1 VVYTKVSELIDP
13 HTGYWDL
20 DLLSSLF
27 MDVDVGRI
35 LEIPLHNQGFDDFIA
50 WNFNKNG
57 HYSVRSGYY
66 LQWRHT
72 FGARA
77 NQLSLPRSSTL
88 KPVWKQIWQLKLP
101 GKIKIFTWHALHGI
115 LPLKLILV
123 NRHI

>member
-57 HYSVRSGYY
+57 HYIQYAQATIYNGDIPLVHGRISSLCLDR
-66 LQWRHT
+66 RH
-72 FGARA
+72 
-77 NQLSLPRSSTL
+77 
-88 KPVWKQIWQLKLP
+88 
-101 GKIKIFTWHALHGI
+101 
-115 LPLKLILV
+115 
-123 NRHI
+123 